1 MLEKKLQIHTFSTFY
16 KINVNMNHPFSIMRK
31 TYLRLAIWWV
41 LLFSARFA
49 FFKNINL
56 SIEFTWWLQ
65 IKIDK
70 SVDETKITTALDKY
84 LVDKKYEWN
93 KILVESSEWTSTIT
107 VKMNVEDDTKVTT
120 LSKDIQDFLIKNDYI
135 KDPSSIIEQSITW
148 PSVWDYMQK
157 TAKNAVVVWLIFMAI
172 YMIFSFMTIRK
183 VINPS
188 VLAVI
193 TIVTMI
199 FDISIP
205 AWAYGIWTMIN
216 HTIQLDSVFIIAIL
230 TTMWYSLNDTIII
243 FDRIRE
249 NLQNKLGQKNISYWK
264 VFEDS
269 LRQTMR
275 RSFWTVF
282 STFIVIFFMYVL
294 WSWAIKTFAFTI
306 WVWVLAWSYSSIF
319 LSAPLAYLV
328 LGKYKKERKE
338 MKELNFNK

>member
-1 MLEKKLQIHTFSTFY
+1 MR
-16 KINVNMNHPFSIMRK
+16 HPFSIMRK
-31 TYLRLAIWWV
+31 TYLWLTIWWLV
-41 LLFSARFA
+41 LLSARFF

-70 SVDETKITTALDKY
+70 SVDEEKITTELDKY
-84 LVDKKYEWN
+84 LTDKKYEWN
-93 KILVESSEWTSTIT
+93 QILVESSDWLSTIT
-107 VKMNVEDDTKVTT
+107 LKMNVEDDAKVTV
-120 LSKDIQDFLIKNDYI
+120 LSQDIQNFLIKSGYI
-135 KDPSSIIEQSITW
+135 KDTSSILEQSITW

-157 TAKNAVVVWLIFMAI
+157 TAKSAVIVWIIFMAI

-183 VINPS
+183 VVNPT

-199 FDISIP
+199 FDISVP

-216 HTIQLDSVFIIAIL
+216 PTIQLDSVFIIAIL
-230 TTMWYSLNDTIII
+230 TTMWYSLNDTIIV

-249 NLQNKLGQKNISYWK
+249 NLQDKLGQKHILYWK

-275 RSFWTVF
+275 RSFGTVF
-282 STFIVIFFMYVL
+282 STFIVIVFMYIL
-294 WSWAIKTFAFTI
+294 WSGAIKTFAFTI
-306 WVWVLAWSYSSIF
+306 WIWVLAWSYSSIF
-319 LSAPLAYLV
+319 ISAPLAYLV
-328 LGKYKKERKE
+328 LGKYRNERKE
-338 MKELNFNK
+338 LKQALASK

>member
-1 MLEKKLQIHTFSTFY
+1 MLEKRLQIHTFSTFY
-16 KINVNMNHPFSIMRK
+16 KINVNMNHPFSIMKK
-31 TYLRLAIWWV
+31 TYLWLAIWWI
-41 LLFSARFA
+41 LLLSARFF

-70 SVDETKITTALDKY
+70 SVDEGKITAELDKY
-84 LVDKKYEWN
+84 LTEKKYEWN
-93 KILVESSEWTSTIT
+93 EVLVQSSDWMSTIT
-107 VKMNVEDDTKVTT
+107 LKMNVENDAKVSV
-120 LSKDIQDFLIKNDYI
+120 LSQDIQEFLIKNDYI
-135 KDPSSIIEQSITW
+135 KDPSSILEQSITW
-148 PSVWDYMQK
+148 PSVWGYMQK

-172 YMIFSFMTIRK
+172 YMIFSFMAIRK
-183 VINPS
+183 VVNPS
-188 VLAVI
+188 VLAII

-205 AWAYGIWTMIN
+205 AWAYGIRTMIN

-230 TTMWYSLNDTIII
+230 TTMGYSLNDTIII

-249 NLQNKLGQKNISYWK
+249 NLVNKLGQKNISYWK

-282 STFIVIFFMYVL
+282 STFIVILFMYIL
-294 WSWAIKTFAFTI
+294 WTGAIRTFAFTI
-306 WVWVLAWSYSSIF
+306 GVWVLAGSYSSIF
-319 LSAPLAYLV
+319 ISAPLAYLV
-328 LGKYKKERKE
+328 LWKYKKERKE
-338 MKELNFNK
+338 MLETNFKK